1 MNRAWFRSLVGLVIG
16 LSTTAVEACSV
27 CYGDPKS
34 ELTRGAL
41 AGVAVL
47 GGVIVSVLC
56 GVAGISVC
64 WMVRARRLSAARFGQ
79 E

>member
-1 MNRAWFRSLVGLVIG
+1 MNRAWFRHLLGLVICAG
-16 LSTTAVEACSV
+16 AATAQACSV

-47 GGVIVSVLC
+47 GAVIVSVLC

-64 WMVRARRLSAARFGQ
+64 WMVRARRLSATRSGQ
-79 E
+79 D